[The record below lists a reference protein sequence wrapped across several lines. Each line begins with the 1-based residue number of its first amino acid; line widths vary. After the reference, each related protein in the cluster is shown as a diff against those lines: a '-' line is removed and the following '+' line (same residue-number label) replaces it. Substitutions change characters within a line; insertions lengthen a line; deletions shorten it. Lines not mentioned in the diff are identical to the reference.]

1 MVDYE
6 MLQDDARMDK
16 FREEHE
22 CIVRVGVPLT
32 FFLNFKGYDTDK
44 CSDFESNINE
54 FWEKL
59 VEELENN
66 DKFKEFESVSLY
78 DMGKSYIDYYD
89 Y

>member
-1 MVDYE
+1 MVS
-6 MLQDDARMDK
+6 
-16 FREEHE
+16 
-22 CIVRVGVPLT
+22 VGVPLT
-32 FFLNFKGYDTDK
+32 FFLNFKGYDTDE

-78 DMGKSYIDYYD
+78 DMGESYIDYYD